1 MSNKFQIRE
10 LTLQAEKIN
19 IMSVTLIVILAV
31 VVLLVVL
38 ITVNYFRMKN
48 AKPVATS
55 KKIVT
60 ITKKNMK
67 LALKK
72 EVLLVDFWAPWCT
85 PCKIIAP
92 TLNEIAEKESDIVVG
107 KINVDHHQDLAK
119 KFKVRN
125 IPTMVIFKNGSE
137 VGRIVGVKTKKAIL
151 NQVRSATA

>member
-1 MSNKFQIRE
+1 MS
-10 LTLQAEKIN
+10 T
-19 IMSVTLIVILAV
+19 TLIVILAV
-31 VVLLVVL
+31 VALLVIL

-48 AKPVATS
+48 AKPVKTS
-55 KKIVT
+55 TKIVT
-60 ITKKNMK
+60 LTKKNMK
-67 LALKK
+67 LAMKK

-92 TLNEIAEKESDIVVG
+92 TLNEIAEKESDIIVG
-107 KINVDHHQDLAK
+107 KINVDHNQDLAK

-125 IPTMVIFKNGSE
+125 IPTMVIFKNGTE